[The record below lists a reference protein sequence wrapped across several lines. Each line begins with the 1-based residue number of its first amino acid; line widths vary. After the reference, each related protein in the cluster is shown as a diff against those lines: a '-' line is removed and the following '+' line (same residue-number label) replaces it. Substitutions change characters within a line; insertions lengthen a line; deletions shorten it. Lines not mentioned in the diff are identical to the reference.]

1 MVNFSNYFCQRLS
14 RPECVISLKTG
25 CWNSKSIYSGCQ
37 NRLQT
42 KYSLH
47 IFICQSQ
54 FIKYVSIWDTLYLP
68 FLSEI
73 GTMKLLNGHLS
84 IFKKYLNLQGIS
96 YWNVFYE
103 LTLTDKNM
111 QAIFCLKVILTSWDY
126 GFWVLATSFW
136 RNDTFW
142 PQQPLTEKI
151 AKIHHDISWFYQKK
165 SYSKDQNK
173 AEFNNLDNF

>member
-1 MVNFSNYFCQRLS
+1 MQTFFCCILFIVFSFFVVPCSFSY
-14 RPECVISLKTG
+14 IYLKF
-25 CWNSKSIYSGCQ
+25 SAEIIDQ
-37 NRLQT
+37 
-42 KYSLH
+42 KY
-47 IFICQSQ
+47 
-54 FIKYVSIWDTLYLP
+54 
-68 FLSEI
+68 
-73 GTMKLLNGHLS
+73 
-84 IFKKYLNLQGIS
+84 LQGIS

-126 GFWVLATSFW
+126 GIWVLATSFW

-142 PQQPLTEKI
+142 PRQPLTEKI

-173 AEFNNLDNF
+173 AEFKNLDNF